1 VIYDL
6 RRGETLQTAVRAVL
20 ETVDRRREGKEV
32 ADKLRAA
39 ITLASQPS
47 PPSPEDLETL
57 GGGWVGEEALA
68 IAVCCALAA
77 PDFAAG
83 VLTAVNHSGDSDS
96 TGAIAGNLLGC
107 ALGVGAIPVD
117 LLGDLE
123 GAREI
128 TQVATDLFDFFAL
141 GRSLDY
147 ERYPTW

>member
-96 TGAIAGNLLGC
+96 TGA
-107 ALGVGAIPVD
+107 LGVGAIPVD